1 MILHPVEIEVAVRYI
16 QGNSVTLLLIKMWCL
31 AKEIKA
37 TGIDLEVSLA
47 NMVEPVSE
55 LKNC

>member
-16 QGNSVTLLLIKMWCL
+16 QGNSVTLLLVKMWCL

-37 TGIDLEVSLA
+37 TGVDLEVSLA

>member
-16 QGNSVTLLLIKMWCL
+16 RGDSVTLLLIKMWCL

-37 TGIDLEVSLA
+37 AGVDLEVSLS
-47 NMVEPVSE
+47 NVVEPVSE
-55 LKNC
+55 FKNC